1 MIKID
6 LLSSDSAPVHILAPI
21 QTVILFLRDV
31 QRSFLVPITL
41 TFEILLTNSSMT
53 PMPYP
58 SQLHSFFFFCFY
70 YNPLKQIRA
79 TIMHMSVGLYPRST
93 ENWLWV
99 TPLKKTKSPRSIAL
113 IFILP
118 RSSCHWDWRERETA
132 QEAKWLSYKSEEWH
146 SRLTSSFQ
154 MHMHNYHFA
163 HIQTNIHTAHRN
175 DYSI

>member
-53 PMPYP
+53 SMPYP
-58 SQLHSFFFFCFY
+58 SQLHSFFSAFIITHW
-70 YNPLKQIRA
+70 NRLEPPLL
-79 TIMHMSVGLYPRST
+79 HMSVGLYPRST

-163 HIQTNIHTAHRN
+163 HIQTNIHPAHRN